1 MFLGD
6 IKWKHWLEIG
16 LKHSKTSQGKR
27 MSDST
32 DWSLRSHKIFRLQRH
47 KLKNTNNNKI
57 LCVSVYFRLRI
68 ENINIDRGMV
78 MEPIVLTL

>member
-6 IKWKHWLEIG
+6 IKWKHWSEIG

-57 LCVSVYFRLRI
+57 
-68 ENINIDRGMV
+68 
-78 MEPIVLTL
+78 